1 MQNVNKKGDADGDTY
16 KRTHPKYISIFY
28 LFKDFYLPP
37 GQVVPNNERDWLQG
51 MCIPLKR
58 ISIKSHKNWSLS
70 VSRKRQ
76 FYSSTN

>member
-37 GQVVPNNERDWLQG
+37 GQVFV
-51 MCIPLKR
+51 
-58 ISIKSHKNWSLS
+58 
-70 VSRKRQ
+70 
-76 FYSSTN
+76 